1 MSSATEPFSMNRTL
15 ASGPVVW
22 AAIIAI
28 TCLLLVIFQTALWLV
43 MPVFLAI
50 LFHLLLAPFVKF
62 AMSRGLSRSRSV
74 FLVTLVLWIFI
85 IGACI
90 GFGPRVLN
98 TVQGYRTGHLQD
110 YIKDTSALAGKV
122 RTWILSKVPF
132 HTASVQPVAPLPSR
146 PVPPPSSAALG
157 YGSSVLP
164 APPPPENASDEDLQN
179 NIAAGL
185 NRHSGDIASEAAHWI
200 PSLLLVPYLTYFFL
214 LDGPRFKRFIV
225 QAIPNAFFEKTLY
238 LFYRVEEQVR
248 SYFRGVLLLTLLDG
262 TCLGIGLWF
271 FGVPAPFFLAAV
283 AAVIAWLPYLGSIAG
298 CLLAILVAHHHHPD
312 NYLLLFEILGLFVVV
327 RLCDDFIFMPMTVG
341 RSLRMH
347 PLVTVMM
354 ILLGGAVAGVA
365 GLLLVMPVLGVVMVV
380 GEIGGELL
388 TDARVI
394 ARYRHARALRR
405 ERAQA
410 GL

>member
-1 MSSATEPFSMNRTL
+1 MSSATDPFSMNRTL
-15 ASGPVVW
+15 TSGPVVW

-50 LFHLLLAPFVKF
+50 LFHFLLAPFVKF
-62 AMSRGLSRSRSV
+62 AMSRGISRSRSV

-85 IGACI
+85 IGLCV

-110 YIKDTSALAGKV
+110 YIKDASTLTGQA
-122 RTWILSKVPF
+122 RTWIMSRMPF
-132 HTASVQPVAPLPSR
+132 HSAPAKA
-146 PVPPPSSAALG
+146 VPPPAPVVPPPPSASLG
-157 YGSSVLP
+157 YGSS
-164 APPPPENASDEDLQN
+164 AIPPPPAAENPSDEDLQN

-185 NRHSGDIASEAAHWI
+185 NKHSTDIATEVAHWV

-248 SYFRGVLLLTLLDG
+248 SYFRGVLILTLLDG
-262 TCLGIGLWF
+262 SCLGLGLWF
-271 FGVPAPFFLAAV
+271 LGVPAPFFLAAV
-283 AAVIAWLPYLGSIAG
+283 AAIIAWLPYLGSIAG
-298 CLLAILVAHHHHPD
+298 GLLAILVAHHHYPG
-312 NYLLLFEILGLFVVV
+312 NYLLLFEIVGLFIVV

-394 ARYRHARALRR
+394 ARYRHARQLRR
-405 ERAQA
+405 QRAQA